1 MLPRFFLI
9 RSRGM
14 QGQAIIDELF
24 NLFCE
29 RGHRH
34 YGEQVTETQHALQ
47 CATFARQAGEPAHLV
62 AACLLHDYGH
72 LLHNLGE
79 QVADRGVDARH
90 ESIGA
95 NYLTRY
101 FAEEVVEP
109 IRLHVRAKRYL
120 CWKERAYLDGLSE
133 ASRTSL
139 SLQGGPLSDEEAR
152 AFERHPH
159 FASAVSLRRYDDMGK
174 VTDMATP
181 SFEDFRSV
189 LEPFVRQSS

>member
-1 MLPRFFLI
+1 MAD
-9 RSRGM
+9 
-14 QGQAIIDELF
+14 QEIIDQLLHLF
-24 NLFCE
+24 RE
-29 RGHRH
+29 RGHRQ
-34 YGEQVTETQHALQ
+34 YGEQVTESEHALQ

-79 QVADRGVDARH
+79 QIADQGIDARH
-90 ESIGA
+90 ENLGA
-95 NYLTRY
+95 NYLARY

-120 CWKERAYLDGLSE
+120 CWKERAYADGLSD
-133 ASRTSL
+133 ASRQSL
-139 SLQGGPLSDEEAR
+139 SLQGGSMSDAEAR
-152 AFERHPH
+152 AFEAHPH

-174 VTDMATP
+174 VAEMVTP

-189 LEPFVRQSS
+189 LEPFVRPSP